1 MKEYTGYVFL
11 EDGSRIIVRIRV
23 SGIDEATILLSQY
36 IPADAKFILVPGRSI
51 SFK

>member
-1 MKEYTGYVFL
+1 MTEYTGYVFL

-23 SGIDEATILLSQY
+23 KNIDEATIMLSQY
-36 IPADAKFILVPGRSI
+36 FPPEAKFILVPGRSI